1 MFASQNVGNAG
12 AVPSAAV
19 AGEYLDPSAVT
30 NIDACG
36 MSLATVV
43 ENNVLSQ
50 GDEREVRHLEFEWN
64 GGVYQPGDVVVVQ
77 PQMPASERYIA
88 FCDAK

>member
-1 MFASQNVGNAG
+1 
-12 AVPSAAV
+12 
-19 AGEYLDPSAVT
+19 
-30 NIDACG
+30 